1 MLPGVSWEIKTSVS
15 YTHLDVYKR
24 QVYVF
29 LSNRIYP
36 EVWNAKLLKSDIR
49 ERIQEAMY
57 RAVLKLSLI
66 HIFFIHTG

>member
-1 MLPGVSWEIKTSVS
+1 MGRPDNGL
-15 YTHLDVYKR
+15 
-24 QVYVF
+24 VYVF

-57 RAVLKLSLI
+57 RAVLK
-66 HIFFIHTG
+66 